1 MDLSA
6 VRARLWD
13 DLNRLRTP
21 AGYLRA
27 GAPRYSTLFGRD
39 SLISAW
45 QMLEL
50 DPSIA
55 AATLRVLAAYQ
66 GHRMDSRSEEEPGKI
81 LHEHRFEKSQQAE
94 LPDWGFPYYGSI
106 DSTPLFPTVADA
118 HALPTAH
125 ETMPRDARRRVARAL
140 HSAAES

>member
-50 DPSIA
+50 HPSIA
-55 AATLRVLAAYQ
+55 AATLRGLAAPQ

-81 LHEHRFEKSQQAE
+81 PHEHQYEKAQQADV
-94 LPDWGFPYYGSI
+94 PDGGFPYYGR
-106 DSTPLFPTVADA
+106 PVG
-118 HALPTAH
+118 
-125 ETMPRDARRRVARAL
+125 
-140 HSAAES
+140 